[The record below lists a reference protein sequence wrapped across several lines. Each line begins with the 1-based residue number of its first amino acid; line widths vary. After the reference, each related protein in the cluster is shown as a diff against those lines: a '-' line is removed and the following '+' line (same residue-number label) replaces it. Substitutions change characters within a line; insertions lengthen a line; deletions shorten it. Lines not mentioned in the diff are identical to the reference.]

1 MQTLFKII
9 VLITLVFS
17 EILSY
22 GQMYSHIVANE
33 TNVRNNE
40 NYNTFSGNVFYGEK
54 LLQNGKVYLISNSI
68 KSYSSEISC
77 IVEDG
82 NFKFRDLEFGK
93 YSLYVIPELDF
104 DFLYYPK
111 YLPTYSGGA
120 YLWEEASENVFN
132 KNIENINISLYSYS
146 EPFYGHCSISGKLF
160 FNQGYSSTVNIPVP
174 ILLLNKDKVP
184 MDFRIANEI
193 DGTYNFEYLPEGK
206 YYIHPEI
213 TGVKTHEYEVNVKDN
228 SKSQRINFRISKN
241 NIKPEEKEKVLKPIV
256 DNNTI
261 KIFFDEDQRTPIIC
275 ELVDIS
281 GKSILK
287 NVYLTN
293 NIIINVSGVAAGIYL
308 LRVRTFDNSIVKT
321 AKVYLKNS

>member
-9 VLITLVFS
+9 VLITLMFS

-22 GQMYSHIVANE
+22 GQMYSNIVTNE
-33 TNVRNNE
+33 INERNNE
-40 NYNTFSGNVFYGEK
+40 DYNTFSGNIFYGQK
-54 LLQNGKVYLISNSI
+54 LLQKGKVYLIANS
-68 KSYSSEISC
+68 KMSYSSEISC
-77 IVEDG
+77 SVEDG
-82 NFKFRDLEFGK
+82 NYMFSDLELGK
-93 YSLYVIPELDF
+93 YTLYVIPELDF

-111 YLPTYSGGA
+111 YLPTYFGGA
-120 YLWEEASENVFN
+120 YLWEEASEKVFN
-132 KNIENINISLYSYS
+132 KNIENINISLYSYN
-146 EPFYGHCSISGKLF
+146 EPFYGHCSITGKLF
-160 FNQGYSSTVNIPVP
+160 YNEGYSSSINIPVP

-184 MDFRIANEI
+184 MDFRLANEN

-213 TGVKTHEYEVNVKDN
+213 TGVKTHEYEVIIKDN
-228 SKSQRINFRISKN
+228 SNRQKINFIISKKS
-241 NIKPEEKEKVLKPIV
+241 IKPVENEEVLKPIV

-261 KIFFDEDQRTPIIC
+261 KIFFDKNQRTPLIC